1 MPWYGKRKGRIGFD
15 EHKMTQM
22 LRTHSFTNINT
33 RKVSVKEVKYLLG
46 VSLVIIHIN
55 LATKFIAYEI
65 KASERIVIYK
75 MF

>member
-1 MPWYGKRKGRIGFD
+1 MPWYGKRKDLIGLN
-15 EHKMTQM
+15 EYKVTQM

-55 LATKFIAYEI
+55 LATKFIAYKI